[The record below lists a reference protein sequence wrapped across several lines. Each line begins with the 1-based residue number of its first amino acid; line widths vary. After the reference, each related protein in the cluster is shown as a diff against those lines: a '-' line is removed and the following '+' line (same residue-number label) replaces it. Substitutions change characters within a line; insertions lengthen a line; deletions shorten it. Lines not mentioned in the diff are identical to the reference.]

1 MVVTGVLTLAQVLT
15 VSTAYLGIRNE
26 VIKLKKTI
34 KFSLIFLTV
43 FVVLLF
49 SNILVVYAASGQEI
63 VEDTRSSF
71 QVFWD
76 GFIKPKLLDA
86 AFQSAVLSAI
96 VAIVLNWLKKS
107 RKKLEQVGKQYG
119 LTNEQ
124 MLSIINY
131 LKNNVVKEKLDPY
144 ILTLMNA
151 LEQFDN
157 WEKRIDQFMQ
167 AVDGKIALLVD
178 NQETI
183 SKMLKLAYTNDK
195 ELVRLGVAKEISKLA
210 NKQSKGEKE
219 NAKATADKANSKTT

>member
-1 MVVTGVLTLAQVLT
+1 ML
-15 VSTAYLGIRNE
+15 SHKIKKEGIFKKFFSFSAT
-26 VIKLKKTI
+26 KLRS
-34 KFSLIFLTV
+34 FD
-43 FVVLLF
+43 VVLLF

-96 VAIVLNWLKKS
+96 VAIVLNWLRKS

-124 MLSIINY
+124 ILSIINY

-157 WEKRIDQFMQ
+157 WEERIDQFMQ

-195 ELVRLGVAKEISKLA
+195 ELVRLGLRKRFPNLPI
-210 NKQSKGEKE
+210 NKARERKKMQKQQQIKQTRKPPNPCKRVRFGKP
-219 NAKATADKANSKTT
+219 